1 MSGHYSELSDAEDLE
16 EWLEEFAEDRPK
28 ALAKYRKENP
38 EEELEGDETDGA
50 VVGAARGI
58 LRKSFNL

>member
-1 MSGHYSELSDAEDLE
+1 MSGYYSELSDAEDLE
-16 EWLEEFAEDRPK
+16 EWLKEFAEDRPK
-28 ALAKYRKENP
+28 ALEKYREENP